1 MSNTK
6 YKSPPPIHLTDEDIR
21 WTEIVRRSVDGLAAI
36 AESNSEGCDVSWL
49 AMEYGLESV
58 RDLLDQILKDF
69 TERIK
74 KEGEE

>member
-6 YKSPPPIHLTDEDIR
+6 YKMPPPIHLTDEDVR
-21 WTEIVRRSVDGLAAI
+21 WAEVVRRSVDGLAAI
-36 AESNSEGCDVSWL
+36 AESNAEGCDVSWL

-74 KEGEE
+74 KEGEA